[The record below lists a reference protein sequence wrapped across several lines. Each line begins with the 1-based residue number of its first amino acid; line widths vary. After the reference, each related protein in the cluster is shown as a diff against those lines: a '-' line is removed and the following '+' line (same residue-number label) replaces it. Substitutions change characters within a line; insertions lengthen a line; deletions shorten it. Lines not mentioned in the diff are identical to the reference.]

1 MTIFKS
7 HQLDSK
13 KFSNIKFKHQ
23 FKSLNFYSMPE
34 STLIALRRR
43 LLKVVFFIALL
54 ATFWFSVFYK

>member
-7 HQLDSK
+7 PNLNSE
-13 KFSNIKFKHQ
+13 KFANIKFKHQ

-43 LLKVVFFIALL
+43 LLKVYLFVALL
-54 ATFWFSVFYK
+54 FTFFFSML